1 MQRLAL
7 EDFTFKDGTFIPKG
21 AFVSVAQH
29 ATHTDAVY
37 YDNPLVFDP
46 WRFSR
51 IREGEGNLTKPM
63 ATTASVEYIPFGLG
77 RHAWYVLSPGTAYVH
92 ASDG

>member
-7 EDFTFKDGTFIPKG
+7 EDFTFKDGSFIPKG
-21 AFVSVAQH
+21 AFVSVAQR
-29 ATHTDAVY
+29 ATHTDRSY

-51 IREGEGNLTKPM
+51 IMEGESNITKQM
-63 ATTASVEYIPFGLG
+63 ATTASVDYIPFGLG
-77 RHAWYVLSPGTAYVH
+77 RHTWCVP
-92 ASDG
+92 ASIMI

>member
-7 EDFTFKDGTFIPKG
+7 EDFTFKDGTSIPKG

-29 ATHTDAVY
+29 AIHTDAEY
-37 YDNPLVFDP
+37 YNDPLIFDP

-51 IREGEGNLTKPM
+51 IREGESNFTKQM
-63 ATTASVEYIPFGLG
+63 ATTASVDYIPFGLG
-77 RHAWYVLSPGTAYVH
+77 RHTWCVP
-92 ASDG
+92 ASIMI